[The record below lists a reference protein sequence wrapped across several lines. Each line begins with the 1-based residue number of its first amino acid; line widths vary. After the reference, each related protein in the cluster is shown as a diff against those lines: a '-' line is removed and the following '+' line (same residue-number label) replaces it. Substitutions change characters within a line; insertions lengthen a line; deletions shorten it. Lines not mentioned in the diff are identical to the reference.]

1 MDFGRDHCHPDRE
14 ANVGDLLWQL
24 IPIALFGA
32 ASPLPITVVTL
43 LMSER
48 GVAKAIAFG
57 GGLMGV
63 LAVIGIFTLSRSSDS
78 SASSSTQS
86 TVVGTIIAALGVLFV
101 LMAVKLIVNA
111 PDPDAPPPKFM
122 TSLTTMSAGRAAGF
136 GAILALINFKQL
148 GIFIGGVAEIVEA

>member
-1 MDFGRDHCHPDRE
+1 MTTATPDGE

-32 ASPLPITVVTL
+32 ASPLPITAVVTL

-57 GGLMGV
+57 GGMMGV
-63 LAVIGIFTLSRSSDS
+63 LAVIGVFTLSRSSDS

-111 PDPDAPPPKFM
+111 PDPMRRLP
-122 TSLTTMSAGRAAGF
+122 SS
-136 GAILALINFKQL
+136 
-148 GIFIGGVAEIVEA
+148 

>member
-1 MDFGRDHCHPDRE
+1 MTTATPDSE

-32 ASPLPITVVTL
+32 ASPLPITAVVTL

-63 LAVIGIFTLSRSSDS
+63 LAVIGVFTLSRSSDS
-78 SASSSTQS
+78 T
-86 TVVGTIIAALGVLFV
+86 L
-101 LMAVKLIVNA
+101 
-111 PDPDAPPPKFM
+111 
-122 TSLTTMSAGRAAGF
+122 RAARNRRLS
-136 GAILALINFKQL
+136 ARSSPRWACCSC
-148 GIFIGGVAEIVEA
+148 